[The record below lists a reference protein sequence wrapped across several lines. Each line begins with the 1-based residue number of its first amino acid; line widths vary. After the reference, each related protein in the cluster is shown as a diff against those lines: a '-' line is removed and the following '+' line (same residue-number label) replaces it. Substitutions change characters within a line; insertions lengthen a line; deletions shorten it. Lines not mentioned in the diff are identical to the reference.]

1 MQLWAVIPYGV
12 SVLHDVEPDENG
24 KVDTTKVYVEATNP
38 VIAMAEMWETH
49 IQIAVSAGL
58 STIAELF
65 RKAIEKDDLE
75 RTVNSFCEM
84 IESDDDEFVKAF
96 LQAIYRTQPDVIS
109 IGNPH
114 ILNNVIAGAIQ
125 PEKFSA
131 DVENFLK
138 MVSLMSITKDERIS
152 NKGTMMK
159 RLFSSY
165 GSVLGEVI
173 TIVRHNFI

>member
-1 MQLWAVIPYGV
+1 MGMGATDNQDDFKEQINVIEEMGFEHFSKFRTSMGIIPYGV

-24 KVDTTKVYVEATNP
+24 KVETTKVWVEATNP

-58 STIAELF
+58 STIAEMF
-65 RKAIEKDDLE
+65 RKAMDNNRLEK
-75 RTVNSFCEM
+75 TVNGFCEM

-114 ILNNVIAGAIQ
+114 ILNNVVAGAIQ

-138 MVSLMSITKDERIS
+138 MVSTKQE
-152 NKGTMMK
+152 
-159 RLFSSY
+159 
-165 GSVLGEVI
+165 EE
-173 TIVRHNFI
+173 